1 MDFGFLWSKLPS
13 CTFSENLYR
22 LSPIG
27 NSVIVKMLGYFFTPK
42 SIAVLGASNDPL
54 KLGYEVFKNLKEY
67 GGEVYPINIKEE
79 TIQGVKAYKNVKEIP
94 EDVDLAVIVVPRRFV
109 KQALIDCGEKGVKG
123 VIIITAGF
131 GEVSEEGK
139 REERELV
146 EIAHKYGMRIIG
158 PNCVGVIDT
167 HSNMNATFIMNAKK
181 GSVAFVSQS
190 GALGAGIVYKSIKED
205 IGFSKFV
212 SVGNMADI
220 DFADLMEYL
229 AEDNNSK
236 SIALYIEGIK
246 NGKKFM
252 EIAKKVSKKKPIIT
266 LKAGKSES
274 GARAASSHTG
284 SLAGSYAIYDAAFKQ
299 SGVLVAETIDDLLSM
314 ARAFT
319 QPLPKGKRV
328 AIMTNAG
335 GPGVLT
341 ADQLDKRGLKLANL
355 KDETMEKLREF
366 LPPMAAVKNPVDMI
380 ASARG
385 EDYYKTA
392 KLLLEDENVDM
403 LIAICV
409 VPTFAGMT
417 STEHAEGIVRAVKEI
432 NNGKPVLALFMAGY
446 VSEKAKELL
455 EKEGI
460 PAYER
465 PEDVG
470 SAAYALAAFAEKNLE
485 V

>member
-1 MDFGFLWSKLPS
+1 M
-13 CTFSENLYR
+13 TFD
-22 LSPIG
+22 
-27 NSVIVKMLGYFFTPK
+27 YFFKPK
-42 SIAVLGASNDPL
+42 AIAVIGASNDPL
-54 KLGYEVFKNLKEY
+54 KLGYEVFKNLKKY
-67 GGEVYPINIKEE
+67 KDGKVYPVNVKDEVV
-79 TIQGVKAYKNVKEIP
+79 QGVKAYKNVKDIP
-94 EDVDLAVIVVPRRFV
+94 DEVDLAVIVVPKKFV
-109 KQALIDCGEKGVKG
+109 KQTVIDCGEKGVKG
-123 VIIITAGF
+123 IVLITAGF
-131 GEVSEEGK
+131 GETGEEGK

-158 PNCVGVIDT
+158 PNCVGIMNT
-167 HSNMNATFIMNAKK
+167 HNDMNATFIMDAKK
-181 GSVAFVSQS
+181 GDIAFVSQS
-190 GALGAGIVYKSIKED
+190 GALGAGIVYKTVKEG
-205 IGFSKFV
+205 IGFSKFI
-212 SVGNMADI
+212 SIGNMADV
-220 DFADLMEYL
+220 DFSELMEYL
-229 AEDNNSK
+229 ADDEESK
-236 SIALYIEGIK
+236 AIALYIEGIK
-246 NGKKFM
+246 DGRKFM
-252 EIAKKVSKKKPIIT
+252 EAARKVTKKKPVIV

-284 SLAGSYAIYDAAFKQ
+284 SLAGSYKIYEAAFKQ
-299 SGVLVAETIDDLLSM
+299 TGILVANTIDEMLSM

-319 QPLPKGKRV
+319 QPLPKGNKV

-341 ADQLDKRGLKLANL
+341 ADEIDRHGLKLANL
-355 KDETMEKLREF
+355 KEETMQKLREF

-385 EDYYKTA
+385 EEYYKTA

-417 STEHAEGIVRAVKEI
+417 PMEHAEGVIRAVKEV

-446 VSEKAKELL
+446 VSEPAKELL

-460 PAYER
+460 PVYER

-470 SAAYALAAFAEKNLE
+470 IAAYALWEIARRRNK
-485 V
+485 

>member
-1 MDFGFLWSKLPS
+1 MTLD
-13 CTFSENLYR
+13 
-22 LSPIG
+22 
-27 NSVIVKMLGYFFTPK
+27 YFFNPR

-54 KLGYEVFKNLKEY
+54 KLGYEVFKNLKNY
-67 GGEVYPINIKEE
+67 GGKVYPINIKEE
-79 TIQGVKAYKNVKEIP
+79 EVQGVKAYKNVKDIP
-94 EDVDLAVIVVPRRFV
+94 DEVDMAVIVVPKRFV
-109 KQALIDCGEKGVKG
+109 KQAVIDCGEKGVKG
-123 VIIITAGF
+123 IVLITAGF
-131 GEVSEEGK
+131 GEMGEEGK

-158 PNCVGVIDT
+158 PNCVGIMNT
-167 HSNMNATFIMNAKK
+167 HNNMNATFITNAVK

-190 GALGAGIVYKSIKED
+190 GALGAGIVYKTIKENV
-205 IGFSKFV
+205 GFSKFI
-212 SVGNMADI
+212 SVGNMSDL
-220 DFADLMEYL
+220 DFGDLMEAL
-229 AEDNNSK
+229 AEDEESK
-236 SIALYIEGIK
+236 AIALYIEGLK
-246 NGKKFM
+246 DGKKFM
-252 EIAKKVSKKKPIIT
+252 EIAKKVSKKKPIIA

-284 SLAGSYAIYDAAFKQ
+284 SLAGSYAIYDAAFRQ
-299 SGVLVAETIDDLLSM
+299 SGVLVANNIDEMLSM

-341 ADQLDKRGLKLANL
+341 ADEIDKHGLKLANL
-355 KDETMEKLREF
+355 KEETMQKLREF

-392 KLLLEDENVDM
+392 KLLLEDENVDI

-417 STEHAEGIVRAVKEI
+417 PTEHAEGVIRAVKEV
-432 NNGKPVLALFMAGY
+432 NNGKPVLGLFMAGY

-455 EKEGI
+455 EREGI
-460 PAYER
+460 PSYER

-470 SAAYALAAFAEKNLE
+470 IAAYALAKFGEIKNGNE
-485 V
+485 

>member
-1 MDFGFLWSKLPS
+1 
-13 CTFSENLYR
+13 
-22 LSPIG
+22 
-27 NSVIVKMLGYFFTPK
+27 MLDYFFTPK
-42 SIAVLGASNDPL
+42 SVAVLGASNDPL

-67 GGEVYPINIKEE
+67 GGKVYPVNIKEE
-79 TIQGVKAYKNVKEIP
+79 VVQGVKAYKNVKEIP
-94 EDVDLAVIVVPRRFV
+94 DDVDLAVIVVPKPFV
-109 KQALIDCGEKGVKG
+109 KQSIIDCGEKGVKG
-123 VIIITAGF
+123 AVVITAGF
-131 GEVSEEGK
+131 GETGEEGK
-139 REERELV
+139 KEERELV

-158 PNCVGVIDT
+158 PNCVGIMDT
-167 HSNMNATFIMNAKK
+167 HSNLNATFIMKAKK
-181 GSVAFVSQS
+181 GSVAFISQS
-190 GALGAGIVYKSIKED
+190 GALGAGIVYKTIKED
-205 IGFSKFV
+205 IGFSKFI
-212 SVGNMADI
+212 SVGNMSDV

-229 AEDNNSK
+229 ADDENSK
-236 SIALYIEGIK
+236 AIALYIEGIK
-246 NGKKFM
+246 DGKRFM
-252 EIAKKVSKKKPIIT
+252 EVARKVSKKKPIIA

-284 SLAGSYAIYDAAFKQ
+284 SLAGSYAIYEAAFKQ
-299 SGVLVAETIDDLLSM
+299 SGILVANTIDEMLSM

-341 ADQLDKRGLKLANL
+341 ADEIDKRGLKLANL
-355 KDETMEKLREF
+355 KEETMEKLRSF

-385 EDYYKTA
+385 EEYYKTA
-392 KLLLEDENVDM
+392 KLLLEDDNVDM

-417 STEHAEGIVRAVKEI
+417 PTEHAEGVIRAVKEV

-470 SAAYALAAFAEKNLE
+470 VAAYALAEFAKAKGVIKE
-485 V
+485 

>member
-1 MDFGFLWSKLPS
+1 MALD
-13 CTFSENLYR
+13 
-22 LSPIG
+22 
-27 NSVIVKMLGYFFTPK
+27 YFFTPR
-42 SIAVLGASNDPL
+42 SIAVLGASNDSM

-67 GGEVYPINIKEE
+67 GDKVYPVNIKDEE
-79 TIQGVKAYKNVKEIP
+79 VQGVKAYKNVKDIP
-94 EDVDLAVIVVPRRFV
+94 DEVDLAVIIVPKRFV
-109 KQALIDCGEKGVKG
+109 KQSVIDCGEKGVKG
-123 VIIITAGF
+123 IIVITAGF
-131 GEVSEEGK
+131 GEIGAEGK
-139 REERELV
+139 KEEKELV

-158 PNCVGVIDT
+158 PNCVGIMNT
-167 HSNMNATFIMNAKK
+167 HNRMNASFVMNAVK
-181 GSVAFVSQS
+181 GSVAFISQS
-190 GALGAGIVYKSIKED
+190 GALGAGIVYKTIKEN
-205 IGFSKFV
+205 IGFSKFI
-212 SVGNMADI
+212 SVGNMADV
-220 DFADLMEYL
+220 DFADLMEAL
-229 AEDNNSK
+229 ADDEESK
-236 SIALYIEGIK
+236 AIALYIEGVK
-246 NGKKFM
+246 DGKRFM
-252 EIAKKVSKKKPIIT
+252 EVAKRVSKKKPIIA

-284 SLAGSYAIYDAAFKQ
+284 SLAGSYAIYDAAFNQ
-299 SGVLVAETIDDLLSM
+299 SGILVANSIDEMLSM

-319 QPLPKGKRV
+319 QPLPKGKNV

-341 ADQLDKRGLKLANL
+341 ADAIDKHGLKLANL
-355 KDETMEKLREF
+355 EEETMRKLREF

-392 KLLLEDENVDM
+392 KLLLEDPNVDM

-417 STEHAEGIVRAVKEI
+417 PTEHAESVIRAMKEV
-432 NNGKPVLALFMAGY
+432 NNGKPVLGLFMAGY
-446 VSEKAKELL
+446 VSEKAKEVL

-470 SAAYALAAFAEKNLE
+470 IAAYALAKFSEINE
-485 V
+485 E